1 MKIAGLPRVLGLAT
15 TAIIGANLPYSSHAQ
30 SFPAKPIRIII
41 PLGAGGG
48 TDTLTRIIAPKVSE
62 FLGQQIIVDNRPG
75 AGTQIGTELV
85 ARAAPDG
92 YTLLNVDTSFPSS
105 PSLNRKLPYDSA
117 KDFAPVSLL
126 ASAPV
131 VLVVHASVPV
141 RTLKELLALA
151 KARPG
156 QLNFA
161 FGGYGTAS
169 HMGIE
174 LFRAAAR
181 VDVTLIPY
189 KGGGPAAADVI
200 AGQVAMMFA
209 GPASIKQQVTSG
221 RLRAIAVTGAKR
233 NVAMPSVPTFNESAL
248 PGVDSGSYWGS
259 LAPGAT
265 PREIVATLSGTMSKA
280 LQVPEIRN
288 RLIDLG
294 YDPIGGTPEEFSIN
308 LRNEM
313 AKWAKIVKDTGIRI
327 D

>member
-1 MKIAGLPRVLGLAT
+1 MNRHAKLLRVCWPWLVSSWVCGLACSQ
-15 TAIIGANLPYSSHAQ
+15 PY
-30 SFPAKPIRIII
+30 PAKPIRIII

-48 TDTLTRIIAPKVSE
+48 TDTLTRIVAPRAAE
-62 FLGQQIIVDNRPG
+62 FLGQQFIVENRPG

-92 YTLLNVDTSFPSS
+92 YTLLNVDTSFPSN
-105 PSLNRKLPYDSA
+105 PSLNRKLPYDSIR
-117 KDFAPVSLL
+117 DFAPVSLL

-141 RTLKELLALA
+141 HTLKELLALA

-161 FGGYGTAS
+161 FGGHGTAT
-169 HMGIE
+169 HMGVE
-174 LFRAAAR
+174 LFRSAAK

-209 GPASIKQQVTSG
+209 GPASVKQHVVSG
-221 RLRAIAVTGAKR
+221 RLRAIAITGATR
-233 NVAMPSVPTFNESAL
+233 NAAMPAVPTFIESAL
-248 PGVDSGSYWGS
+248 PGVDSGSYWGT
-259 LAPGAT
+259 LAPAAT
-265 PREIVATLSGTMSKA
+265 PREIINTVSNAYTKA
-280 LQVPEIRN
+280 LQLLDIHS
-288 RLIDLG
+288 RLIALG
-294 YDPIGGTPEEFSIN
+294 YDPIGGTPDEFAHN

-313 AKWAKIVKDTGIRI
+313 AKWARIVKQSGIKI